1 MKFLVEEKEGKQ
13 KAFKVSMTKN
23 PEVFSILSNKLAI
36 KILKELGREP
46 SCPMDLARKLK
57 QHEQKIYYHVRR
69 LEKLGLIKVKS
80 TEERVGAVAK
90 IYAPTTSIVAFK
102 LFDSE
107 PIKDIK
113 TRARE
118 IEFLNPFI
126 ENGKLNSLIVIGSP
140 DPHGKYKAPASDGYC
155 AINLAMFL
163 GQFIVKL
170 PVPFYKLDTQITEK
184 DKKKNL
190 ILIGGPKTNTLV
202 YEINKNLPIY
212 FDYSEEFLDWSI
224 VSSLSKKIY
233 REKQVGFV
241 TRIPSPF
248 HDGAEILLFAGKGFR
263 GTMASIMSFILHL
276 EEIQKGNSFSEDIVA
291 KVVRGVDINSD
302 GFIDDVEFLE

>member
-1 MKFLVEEKEGKQ
+1 MRFLVEEKGSEQ
-13 KAFKVSMTKN
+13 KAFKVSMIKN
-23 PEVFSILSNKLAI
+23 PEVFSILSNKLTL
-36 KILKELGREP
+36 KILEELGKEP
-46 SCPMDLARKLK
+46 SCPMDLARRLQ

-69 LEKLGLIKVKS
+69 LEKLGLIEVKT
-80 TEERVGAVAK
+80 TEERVGAIAK

-107 PIKDIK
+107 PIRDVK

-118 IEFLNPFI
+118 IEFLKPFI
-126 ENGKLNSLIVIGSP
+126 ENGRLNSLIVIGSP

-163 GQFIVKL
+163 GQFITKL
-170 PVPFYKLDTQITEK
+170 PIPFYKLDTQITEK

-224 VSSLSKKIY
+224 VSSLSKNVY
-233 REKQVGFV
+233 REKQIGFV

-248 HDGAEILLFAGKGFR
+248 WDEAEILLFAGKGFR
-263 GTMASIMSFILHL
+263 GTMASIMSFILHS
-276 EEIQKGNSFSEDIVA
+276 EEIQKGNSFDKNVIA
-291 KVVRGVDINSD
+291 KVVRGVDIDSD
-302 GFIDDVEFLE
+302 GFIDEVEFLE